1 MYLGGS
7 GGSPVTIA
15 TVATGGAAALPFAG
29 TGALIVIGLAVA
41 FVAGGF
47 LLLCHTKRRAARS
60 L

>member
-1 MYLGGS
+1 M
-7 GGSPVTIA
+7 TIA